1 MSLNKDTVRLST
13 MEYAFLV
20 QTRDLPHRLPGESGD
35 RQGEFIAETLM
46 ELCAPLEN
54 SLDSLDSGGW
64 RVLSHDVMQSNGTLV
79 VSFLICRDRRGAD
92 GHMHDNEGRM

>member
-1 MSLNKDTVRLST
+1 MSLKKDTVRLST

-20 QTRDLPHRLPGESGD
+20 QTRALPHFSPAESGSKE
-35 RQGEFIAETLM
+35 GEFIAETLM

-64 RVLSHDVMQSNGTLV
+64 RVLSHDVMQSNGTLI
-79 VSFLICRDRRGAD
+79 VSFLICRDRRGGD
-92 GHMHDNEGRM
+92 GHMRDNEGRM